1 MARPGLDKSEVRK
14 ACELLVAQ
22 GQYPSVDAVRIA
34 LGNTGSK
41 TTIHKYL
48 KELEKESGRAD
59 QHQANTVKTIQG
71 IVEELAA
78 QLHAQ
83 ADARIGQMQA
93 AHEAALQRQA
103 QEMALMREQIAALSV
118 QLHQVDAIARNAEA
132 GREEHAETFHAA
144 SDTLSGF
151 GTFGTMINNNRS
163 GKQRWSMFD
172 LLFDSR
178 CAVHVDTPVSKSG
191 YEDFSPA

>member
-14 ACELLVAQ
+14 AYELLVAQ

-48 KELEKESGRAD
+48 KELEKESGKAD
-59 QHQANTVKTIQG
+59 GRQENTVKTIHN
-71 IVEELAA
+71 IVEELAT

-83 ADARIGQMQA
+83 ADARIEQMLA
-93 AHEAALQRQA
+93 AHEAALQRHA
-103 QEMALMREQIAALSV
+103 EEMALLRHHIAALTV
-118 QLHQVDAIARNAEA
+118 QQHLDAIARSAA
-132 GREEHAETFHAA
+132 AA
-144 SDTLSGF
+144 SNTLSGF
-151 GTFGTMINNNRS
+151 GTTINNNRS

-178 CAVHVDTPVSKSG
+178 CAVHGDIPISMTGGK
-191 YEDFSPA
+191 DFSNA